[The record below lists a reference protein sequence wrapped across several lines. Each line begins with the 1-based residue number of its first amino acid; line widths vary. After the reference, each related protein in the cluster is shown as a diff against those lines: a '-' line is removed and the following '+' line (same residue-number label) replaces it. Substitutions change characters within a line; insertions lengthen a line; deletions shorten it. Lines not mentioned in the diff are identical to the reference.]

1 MLSLPAQNAD
11 PADPAAPLPGAA
23 GFFCI
28 SQKKFRR
35 DVNIFGQSAIKCNEK
50 IGPCKNRHFVDK
62 VGGIIAIL
70 SIFGS
75 NVQDLFCIL
84 QKQLFPD
91 GTGIEKGG

>member
-1 MLSLPAQNAD
+1 MKRLGHAKIAISLTKW
-11 PADPAAPLPGAA
+11 G
-23 GFFCI
+23 
-28 SQKKFRR
+28 
-35 DVNIFGQSAIKCNEK
+35 
-50 IGPCKNRHFVDK
+50 
-62 VGGIIAIL
+62 GGIIAIL

>member
-1 MLSLPAQNAD
+1 MKRLGHAKIAISLT
-11 PADPAAPLPGAA
+11 
-23 GFFCI
+23 
-28 SQKKFRR
+28 KW
-35 DVNIFGQSAIKCNEK
+35 
-50 IGPCKNRHFVDK
+50 
-62 VGGIIAIL
+62 GGIIAVL